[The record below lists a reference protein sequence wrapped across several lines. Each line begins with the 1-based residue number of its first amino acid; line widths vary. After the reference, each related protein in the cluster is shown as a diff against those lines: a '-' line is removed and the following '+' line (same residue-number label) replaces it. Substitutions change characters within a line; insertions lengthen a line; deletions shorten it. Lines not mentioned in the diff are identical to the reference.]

1 VRRMQNKYIEKIK
14 KAALAVFVDE
24 DVKIILFGSRARNDN
39 HITSDVDVGL
49 IPRRRLD
56 KRKVLLLEAEVER
69 MNIPYKVEIVD
80 FSNTSADFSQEA
92 IKGAILWK
100 DWN

>member
-1 VRRMQNKYIEKIK
+1 MKNKYIEKLK
-14 KAALAVFVDE
+14 KATLAVFVNE

-49 IPRRRLD
+49 IPRERID
-56 KRKVLLLEAEVER
+56 KRKILLLEEEVER
-69 MNIPYKVEIVD
+69 LNIPYKVEIVD
-80 FSNTSADFSQEA
+80 FSKTSADFRGEA

>member
-1 VRRMQNKYIEKIK
+1 MKNKYIEKLEK
-14 KAALAVFVDE
+14 TVLAVFMDE
-24 DVKIILFGSRARNDN
+24 DVKIILFGSRARKDN

-49 IPRRRLD
+49 IPRERLD
-56 KRKVLLLEAEVER
+56 KRKVLLLEEEVER
-69 MNIPYKVEIVD
+69 LNIPYKVEIVD
-80 FSNTSADFSQEA
+80 FSKTSANFRENA